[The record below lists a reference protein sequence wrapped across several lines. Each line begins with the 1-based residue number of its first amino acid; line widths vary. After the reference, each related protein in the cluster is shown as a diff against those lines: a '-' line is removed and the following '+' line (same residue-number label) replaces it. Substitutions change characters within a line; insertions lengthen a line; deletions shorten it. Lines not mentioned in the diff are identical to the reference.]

1 MVIYR
6 TLKVA
11 VYCLSP
17 LIVIYLPLRTMVLT
31 IISDGRSRSTRR
43 TEELV
48 TLALT
53 VFCIV
58 LCICEFKL
66 PSGAGAG

>member
-1 MVIYR
+1 
-6 TLKVA
+6 
-11 VYCLSP
+11 
-17 LIVIYLPLRTMVLT
+17 MVLT
-31 IISDGRSRSTRR
+31 SISNGRSRSTRR

-58 LCICEFKL
+58 LCICEFQL